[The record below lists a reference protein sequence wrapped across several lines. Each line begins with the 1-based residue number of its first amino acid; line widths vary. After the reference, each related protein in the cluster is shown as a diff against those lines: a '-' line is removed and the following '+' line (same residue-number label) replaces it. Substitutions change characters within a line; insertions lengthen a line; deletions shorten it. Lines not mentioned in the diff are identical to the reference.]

1 MWEFV
6 AKKVCKL
13 GSKTWIWILIWPAV
27 KRHVQK
33 WPFESQNGFSY
44 LTKTFWTMQ
53 WKAIQ
58 VYSEGFLSTLVAL
71 KPIYIS
77 LFVRQKSFVSKG
89 ISEENKI
96 NIYNVPTLYSFNGLI
111 KHQLEW
117 LNQTTASKTWWLIS
131 NDLVKLQLQIDASN
145 KLQPH
150 LDKTSKLLNQ
160 LVYFGSIKSPS
171 VLDITVQLQCS
182 DMGPIKMTRSTAHI
196 SHNRHNRRWCTF
208 FELMNFL
215 HTERNILAHLEQ
227 FRLFCRVL
235 THFLVY
241 FSGA

>member
-1 MWEFV
+1 M
-6 AKKVCKL
+6 
-13 GSKTWIWILIWPAV
+13 
-27 KRHVQK
+27 
-33 WPFESQNGFSY
+33 
-44 LTKTFWTMQ
+44 
-53 WKAIQ
+53 
-58 VYSEGFLSTLVAL
+58 
-71 KPIYIS
+71 
-77 LFVRQKSFVSKG
+77 
-89 ISEENKI
+89 
-96 NIYNVPTLYSFNGLI
+96 PTLYIFNGLI

-208 FELMNFL
+208 FELLNFL